1 MEVNPQIGE
10 TAGKIWQ
17 LLSEGGPLTLAQMRR
32 RLNGSSELMNLAL
45 GWLAREDRVSVTQER
60 RTLRVKLR

>member
-60 RTLRVKLR
+60 HTLRVKLR